1 MPVLSWILRFAVLLS
16 ALLTCTVAYTDSY
29 PSRAVKI
36 IVPFPAGGPS
46 DFTARLLADRLAA
59 SLKQPF
65 IVENRP
71 GASGNVGTD
80 AVAKAEPDGY
90 TLMLV
95 PETPLTVNPGLYSKL
110 AFDPAKDFA
119 AISIPASFSLM
130 LVVHPSV
137 PVTSVAEFV
146 AYAKSLKDKPL
157 LYGSGGGRG
166 DPGHLTMEYFRQQ
179 AGFDATHVPYKGNA
193 EVVMGLVGGQIQAGF
208 LATPGVLQLA
218 QEGRLKALAVS
229 SQQRAAL
236 APQIPTV
243 EESGYAK
250 FEVGFYQVMS
260 APKGV
265 PEPIRALLEREVV
278 RAMQT
283 PEVQARFRA
292 QSLDP
297 IVSTGAEAQAM
308 LTSAA
313 ERWQGVIRTSR
324 IKLD

>member
-1 MPVLSWILRFAVLLS
+1 MVMKPSSIRIGQICLPRRMFMRQANGWRFSMPVLSWILRFAVLLS

-119 AISIPASFSLM
+119 A
-130 LVVHPSV
+130 
-137 PVTSVAEFV
+137 
-146 AYAKSLKDKPL
+146 
-157 LYGSGGGRG
+157 
-166 DPGHLTMEYFRQQ
+166 
-179 AGFDATHVPYKGNA
+179 
-193 EVVMGLVGGQIQAGF
+193 
-208 LATPGVLQLA
+208 
-218 QEGRLKALAVS
+218 
-229 SQQRAAL
+229 
-236 APQIPTV
+236 
-243 EESGYAK
+243 
-250 FEVGFYQVMS
+250 
-260 APKGV
+260 
-265 PEPIRALLEREVV
+265 
-278 RAMQT
+278 
-283 PEVQARFRA
+283 
-292 QSLDP
+292 
-297 IVSTGAEAQAM
+297 
-308 LTSAA
+308 
-313 ERWQGVIRTSR
+313 
-324 IKLD
+324 